1 MPEKS
6 RSDSFMPTLDA
17 AAATVRLLAEAGL
30 EIEPNEN
37 DLDAA
42 AKIAKSVAAT
52 NGATPSHMLVNQTPA
67 ALLMTKSI
75 IEEFGHKVV
84 QEAERVRHLVMNKLV
99 VETENPDPRVR
110 LRALEL
116 LGKMGDVG
124 LFTEK
129 KEVTITHQTSDDVR
143 ERLRA
148 RLARLLPAE
157 TEAIEEAVLA
167 EPPPTDEEE
176 DELFDLELEPR
187 AAASSLFEDDP
198 DA

>member
-1 MPEKS
+1 MPEKPHS
-6 RSDSFMPTLDA
+6 AGFVPTLEA
-17 AAATVRLLAEAGL
+17 AAATARMLAEAGL
-30 EIEPNEN
+30 EIEPTEK

-42 AKIAKSVAAT
+42 ANIAKSVAAT
-52 NGATPSHMLVNQTPA
+52 PGKVPAHVVPKQTAA
-67 ALLMTKSI
+67 ALLMTQQI
-75 IEEFGHKVV
+75 LEEFGHKIV
-84 QEAERVRHLVMNKLV
+84 QEAERVRHLVTNKLV
-99 VETENPDPRVR
+99 IETENPDPRVR

-148 RLARLLPAE
+148 RLARLIPPEMEDAE
-157 TEAIEEAVLA
+157 VVEEADPA
-167 EPPPTDEEE
+167 PPDDEI
-176 DELFDLELEPR
+176 FDLSLEPR
-187 AAASSLFEDDP
+187 LAPTGLF